1 MDSANTEQK
10 NDIIGKVKKFIDIG
24 EGYVPTTLDYLC
36 VSGLMEIATFTV
48 SLMVSPV
55 INALAAIASF
65 LAVKSALHSGKKTWI
80 IVAAIFFVIDFIRLA
95 ATKAFVQQ

>member
-1 MDSANTEQK
+1 MDSTDTEQST
-10 NDIIGKVKKFIDIG
+10 DIIEKVKRIVDIG
-24 EGYVPTTLDYLC
+24 DGYLPTTLDYLC

-80 IVAAIFFVIDFIRLA
+80 IIAVIFFLFDFVRLA
-95 ATKAFVQQ
+95 TTKAFVAQ